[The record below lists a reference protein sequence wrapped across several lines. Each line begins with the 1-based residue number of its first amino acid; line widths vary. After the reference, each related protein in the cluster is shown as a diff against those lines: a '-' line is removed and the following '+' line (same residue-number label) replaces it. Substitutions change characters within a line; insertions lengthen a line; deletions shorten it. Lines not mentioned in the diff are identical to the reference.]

1 MREDLSF
8 LETRIAE
15 LENILKNVESI
26 KPPPKEK
33 QNIIDL
39 GATVLAEIDGEIDEF
54 TIVG

>member
-1 MREDLSF
+1 M
-8 LETRIAE
+8 ETRIAE

-54 TIVG
+54 TIV